1 MWKYRVEIK
10 EPGSGWRKIG
20 EYADKFRAEEKVHE
34 ELYNLSRSWY
44 DPDTK
49 FRIRR
54 VSVQKRK

>member
-10 EPGSGWRKIG
+10 EPGRAWKKIG
-20 EYADKFRAEEKVHE
+20 EYSSRFKAEEKISE
-34 ELYNLSRSWY
+34 ELYDLSRSWY

>member
-10 EPGSGWRKIG
+10 EPGRAWRKIG
-20 EYADKFRAEEKVHE
+20 EYVDTFRAGERLEE

-54 VSVQKRK
+54 VSAKRK

>member
-10 EPGSGWRKIG
+10 EPGRAWRKIG
-20 EYADKFRAEEKVHE
+20 EYADKFRAGEKVDE

-44 DPDTK
+44 EDGTK